1 MTSLSRPGQPAAVR
15 GLGHAGLALLG
26 LALLLAML
34 LWQGVLR
41 HPWPTAEDWLAPL
54 SSTPSLEGLL
64 LWWTQLPRAF
74 AGVLVGACLGVSG
87 AIMQLITRNPLVSP
101 DLLGITAGA
110 QLGVIL
116 GMLLPGALGLPL
128 VFVGGLLAALFTFLM
143 AGGWNTSPLRLTLAG
158 VAVAQTFAALIALFL
173 SLNDQAAMVVS
184 LWNTGSLQQ
193 LGWGAMKPALYLL
206 PLIALTLLM
215 LMRPMNLAVLGDGQ
229 MRSLGLSPAWL
240 KGLSIV
246 LGSLLAALAIHLAG
260 PLGFIGLITP
270 NLLRFAFAVV
280 RPSRL
285 IPLCAIW
292 GALLTVL
299 ADTLVAAVEP
309 WFQLPLG
316 VLSAILGSLA
326 ILLLLRYGRSAP
338 AAAVT
343 ASMPGENRAM
353 RLPLWSFVVL
363 AVLICLALLV
373 AGTAQ
378 GESGVCAFW
387 QRVWSGEPLAM
398 TLLDLR
404 LPRLLVDMA
413 AGALLAT
420 AGMLLQAVTR
430 NPLAGPEILGVS
442 QMAAL
447 VVLLA
452 LIFMPELAVAWRFP
466 LAWLGAGL
474 ALVIVI
480 GLNLRHGLEPLRVT
494 LTGFAISGV
503 VLAVV
508 SLLMAQFTSNIAQA
522 LIWMVGSSYGRTW
535 GDLQAMLPW
544 LVIGL
549 ALCAATT
556 RWMDLLQL
564 GDGVAGSLGLSVPS
578 RRVLLIVLASAL
590 IAAAVAVVGPVAF
603 IGLLVPHGVRL
614 LGFHRARQRLLAA
627 PLLGATLL
635 ASADLLG
642 RVLLAPLDIPL
653 GIATAAIG
661 APLFLL
667 LLSRVYF
674 SDKRS

>member
-1 MTSLSRPGQPAAVR
+1 MTSLSGAGQPVSVR
-15 GLGHAGLALLG
+15 GFSHGGLALLG
-26 LALLLAML
+26 LGLLAILL

-41 HPWPTAEDWLAPL
+41 YPWPSSEAWLAPF
-54 SSTPSLEGLL
+54 SATPSLEGLL
-64 LWWTQLPRAF
+64 LWWTQLPRAL

-116 GMLLPGALGLPL
+116 GMLLPSALGLPL
-128 VFVGGLLAALFTFLM
+128 IFVGGLLAAAFTFLM

-158 VAVAQTFAALIALFL
+158 VAVAQTFAAMIALFL

-193 LGWGAMKPALYLL
+193 LGWGALQPALYLL
-206 PLIALTLLM
+206 PVVLLAI
-215 LMRPMNLAVLGDGQ
+215 LLLLRPLNLALLGDGQ
-229 MRSLGLSPAWL
+229 MRTLGLSPAWL
-240 KGLSIV
+240 KGVSIL

-270 NLLRFAFAVV
+270 NLLRFAFSVV

-285 IPLCAIW
+285 VPLCAIW

-299 ADTLVAAVEP
+299 ADALVAAVEP
-309 WFQLPLG
+309 WFHLPLG

-326 ILLLLRYGRSAP
+326 ILLLLRYSRSAP
-338 AAAVT
+338 TAAIS
-343 ASMPGENRAM
+343 ASMPGENQPVRIP
-353 RLPLWSFVVL
+353 LPLFALLAALLCVVL
-363 AVLICLALLV
+363 LLV
-373 AGTAQ
+373 GSAL
-378 GESGVCAFW
+378 GEPGIGSFW
-387 QRVWSGEPLAM
+387 QRVLAGEPAAM

-420 AGMLLQAVTR
+420 SGMLLQAVTR

-447 VVLLA
+447 AVLLA
-452 LIFMPELAVAWRFP
+452 LIFMPELAIAWRFP
-466 LAWLGAGL
+466 LAWAGAAL
-474 ALVIVI
+474 ALLIVI

-508 SLLMAQFTSNIAQA
+508 SLLVAQFTSNIAQA

-535 GDLQAMLPW
+535 GDLLAMLPW
-544 LVIGL
+544 LVVGL
-549 ALCAATT
+549 GLCAATT

-564 GDGVAGSLGLSVPS
+564 GDGVAGSLGLSVVS
-578 RRVLLIVLASAL
+578 RRVLLIALASAL

-603 IGLLVPHGVRL
+603 VGLLVPHGVRL

-627 PLLGATLL
+627 PLLGAALL

-642 RVLLAPLDIPL
+642 RLLLAPLDIPL

-661 APLFLL
+661 APCFLL

-674 SDKRS
+674 TTSRR